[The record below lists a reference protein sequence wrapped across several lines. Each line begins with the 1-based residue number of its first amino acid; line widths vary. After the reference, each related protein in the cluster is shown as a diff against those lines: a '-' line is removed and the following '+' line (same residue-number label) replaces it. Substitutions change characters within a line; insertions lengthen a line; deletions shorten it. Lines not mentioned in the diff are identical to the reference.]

1 MSKTIIIP
9 SLSGTA
15 LTVDRTDITVDSTAI
30 TADMTFTEAANRTFR
45 IIPREFA
52 DEVKLEWYD
61 ENKQALVS
69 TEDCYTTID
78 NVYMLVPFTKND
90 FIEGD
95 QFEITIRDKN
105 TNKVLKRDKVYCTMS
120 SDLENFQLVNKD
132 NNGIVYF

>member
-15 LTVDRTDITVDSTAI
+15 LTVDRTDITVDSTTI
-30 TADMTFTEAANRTFR
+30 TADMTFTEGANRTFR

-52 DEVKLEWYD
+52 DEVILEWYD
-61 ENKQALVS
+61 ENKQVLAS

-90 FIEGD
+90 FVEGD
-95 QFEITIRDKN
+95 QYEITIRDKY